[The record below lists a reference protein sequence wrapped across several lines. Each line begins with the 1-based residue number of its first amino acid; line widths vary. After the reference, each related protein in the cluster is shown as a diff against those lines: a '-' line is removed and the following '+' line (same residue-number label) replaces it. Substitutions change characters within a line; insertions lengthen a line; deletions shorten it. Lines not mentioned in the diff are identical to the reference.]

1 MESNLLIQITG
12 SLGSITTCNL
22 ILSSSVDTMV
32 SGTTDLTDDIY
43 WPGESIERI
52 LEVLEKNKD
61 TIEMS
66 VSSSAVRNFLPDS
79 TLVKWENTVSA
90 SNAFIESYI

>member
-12 SLGSITTCNL
+12 SIGSITACNL

-32 SGTTDLTDDIY
+32 SGTTDLTEDVY
-43 WPGESIERI
+43 WPGEPIERI

-61 TIEMS
+61 KYEIITVM
-66 VSSSAVRNFLPDS
+66 VNFEVFS
-79 TLVKWENTVSA
+79 WT
-90 SNAFIESYI
+90 

>member
-1 MESNLLIQITG
+1 MESNLLIQI
-12 SLGSITTCNL
+12 SGSIGSTTTCNM

-32 SGTTDLTDDIY
+32 SGTTNLTDDVY
-43 WPGESIERI
+43 WPGEPIEKI

-61 TIEMS
+61 IIEMS
-66 VSSSAVRNFLPDS
+66 VSSSAVRSFLPNS
-79 TLVKWENTVSA
+79 TLVKWENIVSA